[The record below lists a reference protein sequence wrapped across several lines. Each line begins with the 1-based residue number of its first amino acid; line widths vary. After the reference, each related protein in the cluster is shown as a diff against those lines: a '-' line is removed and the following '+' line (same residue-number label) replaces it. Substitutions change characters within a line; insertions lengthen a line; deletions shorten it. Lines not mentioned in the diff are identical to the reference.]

1 MMITKKAMSRR
12 TVLRGIGT
20 TLALPLLD
28 GMVPALSALSAT
40 AAKPVVRFGAV
51 YVPNGIVMQNW
62 TPALEGSA
70 FEITPILEPLAPFRD
85 QMLVLSGLNSTP
97 PGGVRGGVHSRA
109 ATRFLTD
116 EQPRQL
122 GPWVKREPVSMDQIA
137 ARELGKHTPLASL
150 ELGLEGANFAGSCD
164 SGGFSCAFSYTI
176 SWRNASTPLPMEH
189 NPRAIFERLFG
200 DSQNTDPAAQRA
212 RMLDQRS
219 ILDSVSEEVARLR
232 RRLGPTDRVKVGA
245 YLEAVRDVERRIQM
259 AEAQGVQEVPLV
271 DRPLGVPTDFVDHV
285 TLMYDLQLLAYQIDR
300 TRVVTF
306 MAGHELSGR
315 TYPEIGVPDAH
326 HPLSHHRGVPASL
339 AKLTKLNTH
348 HVSLFASFLE
358 KLRSTP
364 DGRRRV
370 VAGSR
375 HDRVWRRHE
384 RQQRAFALQPADAVA
399 GWRGRPARERPPYR
413 VSRGYAAGEPACLVA
428 RQAGYANRE
437 DRRQQRAAAESV
449 FGARRAVVGCVEESR

>member
-1 MMITKKAMSRR
+1 MMITKMAMSRR
-12 TVLRGIGT
+12 TALRGIGT

-28 GMVPALSALSAT
+28 GMVPALSALSTT

-70 FEITPILEPLAPFRD
+70 FEMTPILEPLAPFRD

-97 PGGVRGGVHSRA
+97 PGDVRGGTHSRA

-116 EQPRQL
+116 EQPRDP
-122 GPWVKREPVSMDQIA
+122 GPWAKREAVSMDQIA
-137 ARELGKHTPLASL
+137 ARELGNHTPLASL

-200 DSQNTDPAAQRA
+200 DSQNTDPAAQQA
-212 RMLDQRS
+212 RMRDQRS
-219 ILDSVSEEVARLR
+219 ILDSVSEDVARLR
-232 RRLGPTDRVKVGA
+232 QRLGPTDRVKVGT

-259 AEAQGVQEVPLV
+259 AEAQGVQEVPLM
-271 DRPLGVPTDFVDHV
+271 DRPLGVPTDFVDHA

-358 KLRSTP
+358 KLRATTDGDGSLLDHVMIVYGAGMSDSNAHSPYNLPMLLLGGGAGQLKGGRHIVYPERTP
-364 DGRRRV
+364 LANLHVSLLDKLGTPI
-370 VAGSR
+370 
-375 HDRVWRRHE
+375 E
-384 RQQRAFALQPADAVA
+384 RIGDSSGPLPNLYSKNA
-399 GWRGRPARERPPYR
+399 ERLTG
-413 VSRGYAAGEPACLVA
+413 V
-428 RQAGYANRE
+428 
-437 DRRQQRAAAESV
+437 
-449 FGARRAVVGCVEESR
+449 

>member
-364 DGRRRV
+364 DGDGSLLDHV
-370 VAGSR
+370 MIVYGAGMSDSNAHSPYNLPMLLLGGGAGQLESGR
-375 HDRVWRRHE
+375 HIVYPEGTPLANLHVSLLDKLGTPIE
-384 RQQRAFALQPADAVA
+384 RIGDSSGPLPNLYSEHA
-399 GWRGRPARERPPYR
+399 ERLSG
-413 VSRGYAAGEPACLVA
+413 V
-428 RQAGYANRE
+428 
-437 DRRQQRAAAESV
+437 
-449 FGARRAVVGCVEESR
+449 